1 MTLPTSRVS
10 RSTALDRV
18 HVILVEPGDSRNVGS
33 VARVMSNLGFRHL
46 HLVAPPR
53 YRPEDA
59 ATTACWA
66 TDLLQQASLHSS
78 LEEAIAP
85 MEHVVG
91 FSVREG
97 HNRPRLLLLRQ
108 WVDRLNGAPAQET
121 ALVFGP
127 EDTGL
132 RQEHVALCRWLVR
145 IPSAQ
150 ENPSFNLAQAVLLA
164 LHEIS
169 RPDESEPVPAPA
181 RRPRQREFL
190 ELDRIV
196 DEVLTRSRFYHR
208 GTPAPLPGV
217 IKHLLRRMDPDERE
231 MRVLI
236 GMFSK
241 VNKALAGKVPVLPLE
256 DAREEGSPHAGENAS
271 GFSGPSAER
280 GSPRRR

>member
-1 MTLPTSRVS
+1 MTLLTSTIEPSAR
-10 RSTALDRV
+10 ADRV
-18 HVILVEPGDSRNVGS
+18 HVVLVEPGDSRNVGS
-33 VARVMSNLGFRHL
+33 VARAMSNLGFRHL

-66 TDLLQQASLHSS
+66 TDVLEQATVHAS

-91 FSVREG
+91 FSVRAG
-97 HNRPRLLLLRQ
+97 HNRPRLLPLGEWIDLWQ
-108 WVDRLNGAPAQET
+108 AAPAQTT
-121 ALVFGP
+121 ALLFGP
-127 EDTGL
+127 EDSGL

-145 IPSAQ
+145 IPSAA

-164 LHEIS
+164 LHELTGS
-169 RPDESEPVPAPA
+169 DVSPPGQPNG
-181 RRPRQREFL
+181 RRPSQREFL

-196 DEVLTRSRFYHR
+196 GEVLTRARFYHR
-208 GTPAPLPGV
+208 GTPEPLPGV
-217 IKHLLRRMDPDERE
+217 VKHLVRRMDPDARE

-241 VNKALAGKVPVLPLE
+241 VNKALAGQVPVLPME
-256 DAREEGSPHAGENAS
+256 PPVGDDTADGPADAGETP
-271 GFSGPSAER
+271 GPGGNSRGRR
-280 GSPRRR
+280 GS

>member
-1 MTLPTSRVS
+1 MSVS
-10 RSTALDRV
+10 TPDPQRSTPGDRI

-33 VARVMSNLGFRHL
+33 VARAMSNLGFRHL

-53 YRPEDA
+53 YRLEDA

-66 TDLLQQASLHSS
+66 ADLLREARVHSS
-78 LEEAIAP
+78 LEKAIAP

-108 WVDRLNGAPAQET
+108 WVELLNGDPPQDT

-145 IPSAQ
+145 IPSAE
-150 ENPSFNLAQAVLLA
+150 ENPSYNLAQAVLLA
-164 LHEIS
+164 LHELS
-169 RPDESEPVPAPA
+169 RPAGVAPVPAQA
-181 RRPRQREFL
+181 RRPPQREFL

-217 IKHLLRRMDPDERE
+217 IKQLVRRMDPDARE

-241 VNKALAGKVPVLPLE
+241 VNKALAGRVPVLPLA
-256 DAREEGSPHAGENAS
+256 DAHEVGSTDEAETAS
-271 GFSGPSAER
+271 GFGDPAEEEGP
-280 GSPRRR
+280 PRR

>member
-1 MTLPTSRVS
+1 MSLNNPGAQ
-10 RSTALDRV
+10 RSTPGDRI

-33 VARVMSNLGFRHL
+33 VARAMSNLGFRHL

-53 YRPEDA
+53 YHPEDA

-66 TDLLQQASLHSS
+66 TDLLRQARVHSS

-108 WVDRLNGAPAQET
+108 WVDQLSDAPPQET

-132 RQEHVALCRWLVR
+132 RQEHVAVCRWLVR
-145 IPSAQ
+145 IPSTE

-164 LHEIS
+164 LHEIA
-169 RPDESEPVPAPA
+169 RPVASESVPAPV

-208 GTPAPLPGV
+208 GTPEPLPGV
-217 IKHLLRRMDPDERE
+217 IKHLVRRMDPDERE

-241 VNKALAGKVPVLPLE
+241 VNKALAGRVPVLALE
-256 DAREEGSPHAGENAS
+256 DAEEDGSPQAERDAAGISDPPAEEGSP
-271 GFSGPSAER
+271 
-280 GSPRRR
+280 RR